1 MIESPVYQEIVEE
14 SRREGEIK
22 ARQQAI
28 RDVLEARF
36 GADAQA
42 LEVELK
48 AVEFD
53 RLRELIKFAA
63 KCPDLPSFRERLLS

>member
-1 MIESPVYQEIVEE
+1 MKESPVYQEIVEE
-14 SRREGEIK
+14 ARREGAIN
-22 ARQQAI
+22 ARREVI
-28 RDVLEARF
+28 LILLEAQF
-36 GADAQA
+36 GAAAQA

-63 KCPDLPSFRERLLS
+63 KCPDLPAFRERLLS